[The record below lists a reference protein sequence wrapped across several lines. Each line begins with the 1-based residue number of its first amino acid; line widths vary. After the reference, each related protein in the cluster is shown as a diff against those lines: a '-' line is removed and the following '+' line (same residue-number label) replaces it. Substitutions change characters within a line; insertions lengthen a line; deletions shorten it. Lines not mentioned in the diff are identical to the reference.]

1 MNIFQ
6 QIRADHDALRGILRG
21 ISETKGDSPERR
33 RLFAQLLEAM
43 KAHTIAEEQSLY
55 TALMG
60 WPELMEHCRHYV
72 IAHAEVDELLQDL
85 EYEDMSHPCW
95 KIKFYRLRYALES
108 HMEDEEQHMLC
119 RAEQLV
125 TPRQADYLST
135 IYHARKQGFQQ
146 VA

>member
-6 QIRADHDALRGILRG
+6 QIRADHDALRGILRA
-21 ISETKGDSPERR
+21 ISSTKGDSQDRR
-33 RLFAQLLEAM
+33 RLFARLLEAM
-43 KAHTIAEEQSLY
+43 KTHTIAEEQSLY

-60 WPELMEHCRHYV
+60 WPELMEQCRHYV

-108 HMEDEEQHMLC
+108 HMEDEEQNMLC

-125 TPRQADYLST
+125 TARQIEYLGT
-135 IYHARKQGFQQ
+135 IYRAQKQRFHK

>member
-6 QIRADHDALRGILRG
+6 QIRADHDALRGILCD
-21 ISETKGDSPERR
+21 ISDTKGDSPERR
-33 RLFAQLLEAM
+33 RLFARLLEAM
-43 KAHTIAEEQSLY
+43 KSHTVAEEQSLY
-55 TALMG
+55 AAFMG
-60 WPELMEHCRHYV
+60 WPELMEQCRHYV

-85 EYEDMSHPCW
+85 EYEDMSHPSW

-108 HMEDEEQHMLC
+108 HMEDEEQQMLC

-125 TPRQADYLST
+125 TARQAEYLSA
-135 IYHARKQGFQQ
+135 IYHSRKQRFQQ